1 MSGGGEVALVLVHGG
16 GHDARCWD
24 LLVDAIART
33 SDVRTLAV
41 DLPGRGGRPGP
52 LRGLTVGACVDAV
65 VDQIRRAELRR
76 VVLVGHSMAGMIV
89 PGVADALRPSQVERS
104 VLIAANVAPAG
115 RPILDTLPLPVRAVG
130 HLVARWPRPYRLPRP
145 LARALFCNGM
155 SREQTRFVT
164 DRLVPEAG
172 WLVREPVPGPRPG
185 APPVTWILTTRDRA
199 VSPALQRRTIAAL
212 GTVDDVVEMD
222 APHDV
227 MVSDPGELAS
237 VLLARLG

>member
-24 LLVDAIART
+24 LLIDAIART
-33 SDVRTLAV
+33 SDVRILAV
-41 DLPGRGGRPGP
+41 DLPGRGTQPGP
-52 LRGLTVGACVDAV
+52 LAGLTVGACVAAV
-65 VDQIRRAELRR
+65 VDQIRRADLPR

-89 PGVADALRPSQVERS
+89 PGVADALGPSQVERS
-104 VLIAANVAPAG
+104 VLIAANVAPAD
-115 RPILDTLPLPVRAVG
+115 RPILDTLPLPVRAVA
-130 HLVARWPRPYRLPRP
+130 HLTARWPRPYRLPRP

-155 SREQTRFVT
+155 SRERTRFVT

-172 WLVREPVPGPRPG
+172 WLVREPIPGPRPG
-185 APPVTWILTTRDRA
+185 APPVTWVLTTRDRA
-199 VSPALQRRTIAAL
+199 VPPALQRRTIAAL
-212 GTVDDVVEMD
+212 GSVDDVVEVD

-227 MVSDPGELAS
+227 MVSDPGELAR